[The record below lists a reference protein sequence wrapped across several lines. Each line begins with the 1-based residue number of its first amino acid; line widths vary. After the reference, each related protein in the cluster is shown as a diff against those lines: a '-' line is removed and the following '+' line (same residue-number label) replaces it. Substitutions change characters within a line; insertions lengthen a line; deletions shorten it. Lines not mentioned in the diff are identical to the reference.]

1 MPQGD
6 AVVRLFAF
14 RCGTER
20 TTLSLFDPFDD
31 RCGDIIRIQHFRYLI
46 EHPHGWLLFGAK

>member
-31 RCGDIIRIQHFRYLI
+31 RCGDIVRIQHFRYLI
-46 EHPHGWLLFGAK
+46 EHPHGWLLFGAE